1 MPAGVLP
8 EWLLPA
14 AAAATIFAVMFD
26 LGLAIV
32 PGESAWV
39 AKRPWLLGKA
49 LFAVLVAVPALAW
62 IVVRIVDLP
71 RAVEIGIVL
80 MASAPGAPVALRR
93 SIGAGGHR
101 SFAPA
106 LQIAVAAA
114 AVISMPLSIA
124 AFDEYYGG
132 SATIEP
138 RHIARQVLIAQLVPL
153 GVGMLVRRLAPAAA
167 ARLAPR
173 LDRVAGGLLT
183 GLIVLALIDFWPSL
197 SGASTG
203 ALAAIFT
210 VTLLAL
216 AAGHLLGGPEPA
228 TSTATAI
235 ASAMRNPGLA
245 LLVATLNDAP
255 PLVNATVVAYLV
267 ISALTVLAYV
277 AWRRRS
283 VTQAPNGGS

>member
-8 EWLLPA
+8 EWLLPV
-14 AAAATIFAVMFD
+14 AAAATIFVVMFG

-39 AKRPWLLGKA
+39 AKRPLLLGKA

-80 MASAPGAPVALRR
+80 MAIAPGAPVALRR

-106 LQIAVAAA
+106 LQIAVAAV

-153 GVGMLVRRLAPAAA
+153 AAGMLVRRLVPALAGW
-167 ARLAPR
+167 LAPR

-183 GLIVLALIDFWPSL
+183 VLIVLALIDFWPSL
-197 SGASTG
+197 TGASTG
-203 ALAAIFT
+203 ALAAIFA

-216 AAGHLLGGPEPA
+216 AAGHLLGGPDPA

-245 LLVATLNDAP
+245 LVVATLNDAP
-255 PLVNATVVAYLV
+255 PLVNATVVAYLIV
-267 ISALTVLAYV
+267 SALTVLIYV
-277 AWRRRS
+277 GWRRRS
-283 VTQAPNGGS
+283 VARAASGGS

>member
-8 EWLLPA
+8 EWLLPV
-14 AAAATIFAVMFD
+14 AAAATIFAVMFG
-26 LGLAIV
+26 LGLAIA
-32 PGESAWV
+32 PRESAWV

-62 IVVRIVDLP
+62 VGGRIVDLP

-80 MASAPGAPVALRR
+80 MAVAPGAPVALRR
-93 SIGAGGHR
+93 SIGAGGHP
-101 SFAPA
+101 SFATA
-106 LQIAVAAA
+106 LQIAIAAA
-114 AVISMPLSIA
+114 AVISMPLAIA

-153 GVGMLVRRLAPAAA
+153 ALGMLVRRIAPQLAG
-167 ARLAPR
+167 RIAPR
-173 LDRVAGGLLT
+173 LDRVAGGLLA

-197 SGASTG
+197 TGTSTG
-203 ALAAIFT
+203 ALAAIFA

-216 AAGHLLGGPEPA
+216 AAGHLLGGPDRA

-245 LLVATLNDAP
+245 LVVATLNDAP

-267 ISALTVLAYV
+267 VSALTVLIYV

-283 VTQAPNGGS
+283 GTEAPSGGS